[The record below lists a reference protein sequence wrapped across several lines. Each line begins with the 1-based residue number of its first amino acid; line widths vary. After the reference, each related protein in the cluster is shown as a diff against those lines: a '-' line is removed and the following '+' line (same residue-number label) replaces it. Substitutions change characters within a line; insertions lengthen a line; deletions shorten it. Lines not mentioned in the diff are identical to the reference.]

1 MDRTDS
7 EEWLV
12 LVFRVSR
19 RMGEGVRLLLDKGA
33 DPMIVSCEGQRAV
46 VSGSYRRSL
55 TASVGGGDCRG
66 GRRW

>member
-1 MDRTDS
+1 MFKVS
-7 EEWLV
+7 E
-12 LVFRVSR
+12 
-19 RMGEGVRLLLDKGA
+19 RMGEGVVRLLLDKGA